1 MNGLA
6 RKINDVDFQE
16 YVKKYDLILLSE
28 TWLNKKQPLNTDI
41 NGYISYHVYGN
52 KRSGTNKGRFSGGL
66 SIYYKNELSD
76 NISIVETN
84 QYGIVWLK
92 LKQDLFSVES
102 DMYLCHTYIPP
113 VNSKVLIDQDFDFFY
128 EIEKGVE
135 KYGQLGKTCI
145 TGDLNSRT
153 GNLSDILEYDKYLD
167 CFEELDTEN
176 INTHFPVIRNN
187 PDKVIDCNG
196 KRLINLCRAT
206 NHIIVNGRLN
216 KEQDNQFTFVSN
228 RGLSITDY
236 LIINANYVDNIN
248 EFQILNW
255 QNFSDHAGVYFSLKC
270 NTKTR
275 HITTGEYKEETK
287 LVFNSSFVEKF
298 QDSLKENIN
307 LLNENKENINCEIK
321 HLTSYIYDNA
331 VTIFGKK
338 VNINHD
344 KKIRNKADSQKWFD
358 YNCNTAKKEFKRARN
373 IFNKLKTDEN
383 KTHFVNMRTK
393 YNKIRKK
400 SKAKY
405 KKIRRKKT

>member
-1 MNGLA
+1 M
-6 RKINDVDFQE
+6 
-16 YVKKYDLILLSE
+16 
-28 TWLNKKQPLNTDI
+28 
-41 NGYISYHVYGN
+41 
-52 KRSGTNKGRFSGGL
+52 
-66 SIYYKNELSD
+66 
-76 NISIVETN
+76 
-84 QYGIVWLK
+84 WLK
-92 LKQDLFSVES
+92 FKQDLSSVES

-113 VNSKVLIDQDFDFFY
+113 VNSKVLIDQDFDFFD

-187 PDKVIDCNG
+187 PGKVIDCNG

-236 LIINANYVDNIN
+236 HIINANYVDNIN

-255 QNFSDHAGVYFSLKC
+255 QNFSDHAGVYFSLNC

-338 VNINHD
+338 VNINCRWMVHGRPQAQMTIYGE
-344 KKIRNKADSQKWFD
+344 KGGTKPNRLA
-358 YNCNTAKKEFKRARN
+358 
-373 IFNKLKTDEN
+373 
-383 KTHFVNMRTK
+383 MRMPK
-393 YNKIRKK
+393 QNRL
-400 SKAKY
+400 
-405 KKIRRKKT
+405 